1 MFARA
6 EGDRAARH
14 IHATAL
20 EAEIVEHA
28 LEPVNEPMVGHAFTL
43 RLDLSTVRK
52 VANQNFNGLRQNN
65 LETVGDEGS
74 CGGDGVSDH
83 RQCSSARS
91 KRGRH

>member
-1 MFARA
+1 MLARA

-20 EAEIVEHA
+20 QAEIVEHA
-28 LEPVNEPMVGHAFTL
+28 LEPVNEPMVGHALTL

-65 LETVGDEGS
+65 LETVAL
-74 CGGDGVSDH
+74 VT
-83 RQCSSARS
+83 
-91 KRGRH
+91 RGPAAEMG